1 MSLDVRPGA
10 VVEQASLIPADRDL
24 FVPPA
29 PEDDPTGFGKSLRQA
44 YAYVVRQARSDGL
57 LPSQGVSLPLVPVVT
72 GLDPGTERV
81 LRERCLTVLVC
92 LERIAAAYRCD
103 PELQEFLEV
112 PLPLRK
118 WMLADECAAVH
129 RIDYCRFD
137 VMGDHLSGLRVLE
150 FNGEFAGGLLTTGLL
165 AHHWRRAPT
174 IGPLIST
181 WETSESLIE
190 NDTWLIDE
198 LLALGAAQGVHSE
211 HVALVCPVEL
221 RSFTEVALL
230 VRQARRRRLIPVIA
244 EPSKMVVEPSVQLAF
259 LVCSTAALL
268 TDFESYRP
276 LFERMVTGELVVSN
290 GITGR
295 AVGSNKLALAVMSDL
310 RFQRLFTAAQRDAI
324 AALVPWSR
332 KLGDGMSADEALAQR
347 DDVVL
352 KAPYEAVSRAVY
364 IGREHSPA
372 QWRALVECAARKGWL
387 VQEFV
392 PSQRVVTEDGTY
404 YRTFG
409 VGLANG
415 HIVGYTARLSKSL
428 VGTIYPDGGVQ
439 AVFAPAPGAHRG
451 NVQSR

>member
-1 MSLDVRPGA
+1 MSLDARPGLMA
-10 VVEQASLIPADRDL
+10 EHASLIPADRDL

-29 PEDDPTGFGKSLRQA
+29 SEDAIAGFEKNLREA

-57 LPSQGVSLPLVPVVT
+57 LPGQGVSLPLVPVVT
-72 GLDPGTERV
+72 GLDPHAERV
-81 LRERCLTVLVC
+81 LRERCLTVLAC
-92 LERIAAAYRCD
+92 LERVAAAYRCD
-103 PELQEFLEV
+103 PELQKFLDV
-112 PLPLRK
+112 PSPLRE
-118 WMLADECAAVH
+118 WVLADEFAAAR

-137 VMGDHLSGLRVLE
+137 VIGDHLSDLRVLE

-165 AHHWRRAPT
+165 ARHWRRAPA
-174 IGPLIST
+174 IGPLISG
-181 WETSESLIE
+181 WEASESLIE

-221 RSFTEVALL
+221 RLFTEVALL
-230 VRQARRRRLIPVIA
+230 ARQARRRHLISVIA
-244 EPSKMVVEPSVQLAF
+244 EPRELVVEPSVRLAF

-268 TDFESYRP
+268 ADFESYRP
-276 LFERMVTGELVVSN
+276 LFERMATGELVVSN

-295 AVGSNKLALAVMSDL
+295 AIGSNKLALAMMSDP

-332 KLGDGMSADEALAQR
+332 KLDDGISADEALAQR
-347 DDVVL
+347 EDVVL
-352 KAPYEAVSRAVY
+352 KAPYEALSRAVY

-372 QWRALVECAARKGWL
+372 RWRALVESAARKGWL

-392 PSQRVVTEDGTY
+392 PSQRVVTADGTY
-404 YRTFG
+404 CRTLG

-415 HIVGYTARLSKSL
+415 HVVGYTARLSRSL
-428 VGTIYPDGGVQ
+428 MGTIYPDGGVQ
-439 AVFAPAPGAHRG
+439 SVFAPEPGVHRG
-451 NVQSR
+451 NVRSR